1 MDSDQ
6 GDFADRMEIA
16 EKVRAACI
24 EAAQEGF
31 RDASMSGLCREGAI
45 ESAVGSI
52 QSLNL
57 DDILKKQYNKEK

>member
-6 GDFADRMEIA
+6 RDFTDQMEVA

-24 EAAQEGF
+24 KAAQEGF
-31 RDASMSGLCREGAI
+31 RDASMSGLCMEGAV

-52 QSLNL
+52 QSLDLEN
-57 DDILKKQYNKEK
+57 ILKKQD